1 MADKSEGIDI
11 KLSEEDSPADIL
23 RESEDISLFADDH
36 GTGEASEVTADLKLD
51 DDFPDSEDGDLKLR
65 MDEIGD
71 LVAEI
76 KSEEDDIKLRV
87 DEIGD
92 LVDEIK
98 LDDQEEEKAD
108 ASADGEED
116 MVFEETEGQVGDSV
130 ENALDELGEEEST
143 ENSTEDASAGEDGSE
158 ESQED
163 TAAAESEKDNEEE
176 IVAESDDSE
185 NIEVSEE
192 PESTPEAE
200 ADTEISEE
208 SESDAS
214 ESGEQTEEETGSSD
228 VMDML
233 HDPEVAEDSDES
245 ESAESEDLD
254 LGMEELDDTVDEE
267 TTDIELE
274 DADSDP
280 PEVEES
286 EIEDLEDL
294 TESEGVTAQLNEASS
309 DEPEE
314 MSEQTSAAESGV
326 QDAPEIENEGSVM
339 PQATDT
345 PEETV
350 ASLGSKMLLSLHHE
364 AVVEIARTTL
374 TGEEITQITYGSI
387 IELDKAAGEPVD
399 LVLDGKT
406 IARGEIVQINNDKL
420 GIRIVGIVQD

>member
-1 MADKSEGIDI
+1 MADESEGIDI

-36 GTGEASEVTADLKLD
+36 GTGEASADAADLKLD

-130 ENALDELGEEEST
+130 ESALDELGEEEST

-192 PESTPEAE
+192 PESSLEAE

-214 ESGEQTEEETGSSD
+214 ESGEQTEEETDSSD

-233 HDPEVAEDSDES
+233 HDPEVVEESDES

-294 TESEGVTAQLNEASS
+294 TESEGVTAQLNEESS

-326 QDAPEIENEGSVM
+326 QDAPEIENVGSVM

-345 PEETV
+345 PEETA

>member
-1 MADKSEGIDI
+1 MEVESEEIDI
-11 KLSEEDSPADIL
+11 KLSDEDSPADIL
-23 RESEDISLFADDH
+23 RESEDISLFAEDH
-36 GTGEASEVTADLKLD
+36 GTGETSEVPADSK
-51 DDFPDSEDGDLKLR
+51 PGDVLS
-65 MDEIGD
+65 D
-71 LVAEI
+71 
-76 KSEEDDIKLRV
+76 SEEDDLQLGM

-130 ENALDELGEEEST
+130 ESALDELGEEEST
-143 ENSTEDASAGEDGSE
+143 ENSTEDASE
-158 ESQED
+158 ESHENS
-163 TAAAESEKDNEEE
+163 AAAESEKDNDEE

-185 NIEVSEE
+185 NLEASEE
-192 PESTPEAE
+192 SESSPDAEEE
-200 ADTEISEE
+200 ADAELSEE

-214 ESGEQTEEETGSSD
+214 EGDEQTEEESGSSD

-233 HDPEVAEDSDES
+233 HDPEVAEDSDEN

-294 TESEGVTAQLNEASS
+294 TESEGVTAQLNGESS

-326 QDAPEIENEGSVM
+326 QDAPEIENVGSVM

-345 PEETV
+345 QEETV

>member
-1 MADKSEGIDI
+1 MADESEGIDI

-36 GTGEASEVTADLKLD
+36 GTGEASAVAADSKPD
-51 DDFPDSEDGDLKLR
+51 DDLSD
-65 MDEIGD
+65 
-71 LVAEI
+71 
-76 KSEEDDIKLRV
+76 SEEDDLKLGM

-130 ENALDELGEEEST
+130 ESALDELGEEEST

-163 TAAAESEKDNEEE
+163 SAAAESDKDNEEE

-192 PESTPEAE
+192 PESSPEAE

-214 ESGEQTEEETGSSD
+214 ESGEQTEEETDSSD

-233 HDPEVAEDSDES
+233 HDPEVAEESDES

-254 LGMEELDDTVDEE
+254 LGMEELDDTVEEE
-267 TTDIELE
+267 TSEIELE
-274 DADSDP
+274 EAESDA
-280 PEVEES
+280 PEAEDS
-286 EIEDLEDL
+286 EIDDLEDL
-294 TESEGVTAQLNEASS
+294 TESEDEVTAQLSEETS
-309 DEPEE
+309 DESEE
-314 MSEQTSAAESGV
+314 VSEQTSVAESGV
-326 QDAPEIENEGSVM
+326 QDEPEIENVGSVM
-339 PQATDT
+339 PQEPDSS
-345 PEETV
+345 EETV
-350 ASLGSKMLLSLHHE
+350 DSLGSKMLLSLHHE

-399 LVLDGKT
+399 LVIDGKT

>member
-1 MADKSEGIDI
+1 MADESEEIEI
-11 KLSEEDSPADIL
+11 ELSEEDSPADIL

-36 GTGEASEVTADLKLD
+36 GKGESSSAASDSKLD
-51 DDFPDSEDGDLKLR
+51 DELSD
-65 MDEIGD
+65 
-71 LVAEI
+71 
-76 KSEEDDIKLRV
+76 SEEDELKLGM

-130 ENALDELGEEEST
+130 ESALDELGEEVST
-143 ENSTEDASAGEDGSE
+143 ENSTEDASE

-163 TAAAESEKDNEEE
+163 SAAAESDKDNEKE
-176 IVAESDDSE
+176 IFAESDNLE
-185 NIEVSEE
+185 NIAVAEE
-192 PESTPEAE
+192 PESSTGAE
-200 ADTEISEE
+200 ADPKISED

-214 ESGEQTEEETGSSD
+214 ESGEKTEEETDTSD

-233 HDPEVAEDSDES
+233 HDPEVAEESDES
-245 ESAESEDLD
+245 ESAESENMD
-254 LGMEELDDTVDEE
+254 LGMEELDDTVEEE
-267 TTDIELE
+267 TSELE
-274 DADSDP
+274 KAEIDP
-280 PEVEES
+280 PEAGDS
-286 EIEDLEDL
+286 ENDDLENL
-294 TESEGVTAQLNEASS
+294 TESEDDVTAQLSEETL

-326 QDAPEIENEGSVM
+326 QDEPEIENVGSVI
-339 PQATDT
+339 PQE
-345 PEETV
+345 PYSSEETV
-350 ASLGSKMLLSLHHE
+350 DSLGSKMLLNLHHE

-399 LVLDGKT
+399 LVIDGKT